1 MRKCSHPSW
10 HGNGC
15 FNILKGHQWMIT
27 MYSSMCMKSK
37 LKSGKC
43 INRKNIMAPNVTT
56 TSNIVVTISN
66 SKLANANWN
75 GNRTSIGSGGVWL
88 FH

>member
-1 MRKCSHPSW
+1 MSHPSW

-43 INRKNIMAPNVTT
+43 RNHPNIMAPNVTV

-66 SKLANANWN
+66 SNLANANWN
-75 GNRTSIGSGGVWL
+75 GNKTSIGSGGVWL